1 MISHYAIIASMK
13 YDARKLSTD
22 EQTLLRRL
30 AVQRVLNGESAAV
43 VTRDYG
49 LGEKTIFK
57 WLRVAKEKGLDALAP
72 IPRTGRNKALSA
84 LEEQEVKRWVI
95 SGDPR
100 QYGFDFG
107 LWTRQIVADLIAD
120 RFNITLS
127 VTAVG
132 NLLHRLGLTPQKP
145 LRRAYE
151 RDEKAVTEWIEKIYP
166 KVKKHAK
173 KTGAEIFWLD
183 EASIRSDDP
192 LQRTWGEKGKTPVV
206 KTSGQRQSINA
217 ISALSNKGGFWYHV
231 YNGKFTADKCVECFQ
246 RFLKNRKSSVILI
259 VDGHPV
265 HKSKKVMKY
274 IESLEAKLEI
284 VFLPPYAPDLNPD
297 ELVWNQMRNVGTS
310 KKPLKEGESLMNR
323 AIMDL
328 ESIKRNKKLI
338 RSFFEEGTVSFA
350 AA

>member
-1 MISHYAIIASMK
+1 MK
-13 YDARKLSTD
+13 YDARKIATE
-22 EQTLLRRL
+22 EQHLIRKL
-30 AVQRVLNGESAAV
+30 AVQRVFDGESAAQ
-43 VTRDYG
+43 VTRSFG
-49 LGEKTIFK
+49 LGSKTIFT
-57 WLRVAKEKGLDALAP
+57 WLRVAREKGLDALAP
-72 IPRTGRNKALSA
+72 KARSGRNRKLSPI
-84 LEEQEVKRWVI
+84 EEQEVKHWI
-95 SGDPR
+95 IGGDPR
-100 QYGFDFG
+100 QHGFDFG
-107 LWTRQIVADLIAD
+107 LWTRQIVAELIKEKFGID
-120 RFNITLS
+120 MS
-127 VTAVG
+127 QSGVG
-132 NLLHRLGLTPQKP
+132 KLLHRLGLTPQKP

-151 RDEKAVTEWIEKIYP
+151 RDEKAVREWIEQVYPRVKII
-166 KVKKHAK
+166 AK

-246 RFLKNRKSSVILI
+246 RFLRNRKSAIILI

-274 IESLEAKLEI
+274 IESLEGKLEI

-328 ESIKRNKKLI
+328 EGIKRNKKLV
-338 RSFFEEGTVSFA
+338 RSFFEEQTVSFA

>member
-1 MISHYAIIASMK
+1 MK
-13 YDARKLSTD
+13 FDARQLSTD
-22 EQTLLRRL
+22 EKALLRRI
-30 AVQRVLNGESAAV
+30 AVQRVLNGEPAAE
-43 VTRDYG
+43 VTRSHG
-49 LGEKTIFK
+49 LGAKTIFK
-57 WLRVAKEKGLDALAP
+57 WLHIAREQGLDALAP
-72 IPRTGRNKALSA
+72 IPRSGRNRAVSDVEA
-84 LEEQEVKRWVI
+84 EEIKRWVI
-95 SGDPR
+95 GGDPR
-100 QYGFDFG
+100 QHGFDFG
-107 LWTRQIVADLIAD
+107 LWTRQIVADLILD
-120 RFNITLS
+120 RFKISLS

-151 RDEKAVTEWIEKIYP
+151 RDEKAVKKWVEEIYP
-166 KVKKHAK
+166 KIKKYAK
-173 KTGAEIFWLD
+173 NKGAEIFWLD

-231 YNGKFTADKCVECFQ
+231 YNGKFTASKCVECFQ
-246 RFLKNRKSSVILI
+246 QFLRNRKSPVILI

-265 HKSKKVMKY
+265 HKSKKVMEY
-274 IESLEAKLEI
+274 IESLEGKLDI

-297 ELVWNQMRNVGTS
+297 ELVWNQMRHGGTS
-310 KKPLKEGESLMNR
+310 KKPLKKGESLMNR
-323 AIMDL
+323 AILDL

-338 RSFFEEGTVSFA
+338 SSFFEEKTVSFA